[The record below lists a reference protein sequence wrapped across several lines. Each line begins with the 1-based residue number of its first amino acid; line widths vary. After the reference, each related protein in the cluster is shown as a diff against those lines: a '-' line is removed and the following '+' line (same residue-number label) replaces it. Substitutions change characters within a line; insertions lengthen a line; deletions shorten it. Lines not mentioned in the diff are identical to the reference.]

1 MNNEAREEI
10 GDAAIIQAAEY
21 VERHSSF
28 VPSYW
33 SPGFILLDTRETG
46 DVANEIPGREDIS
59 AARSLAKEIQGRFSI
74 KARWGTLDEW
84 TYLEISPQK

>member
-1 MNNEAREEI
+1 VRSEVRQEI
-10 GDAAIIQAAEY
+10 GDDAIIQAAEY

-28 VPSYW
+28 IPSYW
-33 SPGFILLDTRETG
+33 APGFLLLDTREGG
-46 DVANEIPGREDIS
+46 DVANEIPGTEDIA
-59 AARSLAKEIQGRFSI
+59 AARALAKEIQGRFAV